1 MEIVLGSLN
10 YHPFILTLT
19 FLRPILWIE
28 VTYEPTNNVDCRV
41 QPRLKWCPV
50 NFWCLW
56 TNSCLCWGKV
66 LKIINL
72 NFPRLHKFC
81 ISCIPQ
87 GLVCGN
93 ISKIHILEQIL
104 NSYLLKKTFIFL
116 SIVAT
121 LQLLLQYVCRF
132 CLHGSQPWLGVFPSS
147 WGQQRRMVWSCTIQ
161 GLGERWVCLAQIA
174 QILRNENIYIPIL
187 VSHLLIIAP
196 LVF

>member
-72 NFPRLHKFC
+72 NFPMLHKFC

-104 NSYLLKKTFIFL
+104 NSYLFKNYSYFYP
-116 SIVAT
+116 
-121 LQLLLQYVCRF
+121 LLLLYSYYCNMFVGSAF
-132 CLHGSQPWLGVFPSS
+132 MGVNHGWECLLQAEDNRDGWFDHVQSRG
-147 WGQQRRMVWSCTIQ
+147 WGN
-161 GLGERWVCLAQIA
+161 GECLAQIA
-174 QILRNENIYIPIL
+174 QILRNENIYIPVL

>member
-81 ISCIPQ
+81 ISCIPL

-93 ISKIHILEQIL
+93 ISKIHIEQIL
-104 NSYLLKKTFIFL
+104 NSYLYKIYIQK
-116 SIVAT
+116 SMHHA
-121 LQLLLQYVCRF
+121 LLLLHTHWCNVCRF
-132 CLHGSQPWLGVFPSS
+132 CLHGSQPWLGVSPSN

-161 GLGERWVCLAQIA
+161 GRGERWVHGQDS
-174 QILRNENIYIPIL
+174 QKWKNILSLFFFLEQVI
-187 VSHLLIIAP
+187 
-196 LVF
+196 F

>member
-81 ISCIPQ
+81 ISCIPL

-93 ISKIHILEQIL
+93 ILKIHIEQIP
-104 NSYLLKKTFIFL
+104 NSYL
-116 SIVAT
+116 
-121 LQLLLQYVCRF
+121 
-132 CLHGSQPWLGVFPSS
+132 
-147 WGQQRRMVWSCTIQ
+147 
-161 GLGERWVCLAQIA
+161 
-174 QILRNENIYIPIL
+174 NIYPKIHAPC
-187 VSHLLIIAP
+187 IIATSHSLMQCLQVLP
-196 LVF
+196 SWESTMAGSVSFKLRTTETDGLIMYNPGAGGTVSTRPR